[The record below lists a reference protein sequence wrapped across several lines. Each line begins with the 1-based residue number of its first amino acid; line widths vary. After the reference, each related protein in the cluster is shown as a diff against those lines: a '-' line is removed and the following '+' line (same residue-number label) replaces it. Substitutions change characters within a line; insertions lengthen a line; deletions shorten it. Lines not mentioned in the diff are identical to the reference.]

1 MTAAKSSWRLSDPD
15 SEERGVQPNQVGG
28 TGGGVVAAATRR
40 ALTLHARSEPTCG
53 PSSRFGWACAREGV
67 AGARA
72 DGWLLASL
80 APGLARDAPPGHAG
94 HVCVAQRRKRRG
106 CQLDCI
112 CGACLGHRRGGSRGL
127 AEAGRRVRWR
137 CGGACAA
144 VEVARGAR
152 KGGGEGGGCAW
163 ASKRHT
169 PQTACQGTRRHHC
182 AGTGGGVAIGGQLPP
197 TPPSFV
203 TLRFGPRCTR
213 RHDNQRA

>member
-1 MTAAKSSWRLSDPD
+1 M
-15 SEERGVQPNQVGG
+15 
-28 TGGGVVAAATRR
+28 VAAATRR

-152 KGGGEGGGCAW
+152 KGGGRGVVVHGLR
-163 ASKRHT
+163 S
-169 PQTACQGTRRHHC
+169 GTRPKLRVK
-182 AGTGGGVAIGGQLPP
+182 ARAATTVQGRVVAWQSAANFPP
-197 TPPSFV
+197 HPPP
-203 TLRFGPRCTR
+203 L
-213 RHDNQRA
+213 